1 MCIMF
6 QSMLTMLVQR
16 DWKLVS
22 CTYDPELLKMQHNS
36 VIGHISNAKCTTAR
50 HFLIFFKAI
59 FVNKSFCR
67 RQKDLLIICDR
78 KLASAW
84 SYFVLVHG
92 IYTG

>member
-50 HFLIFFKAI
+50 HFLIFSKVPQPFLSTNLFAEGK
-59 FVNKSFCR
+59 K
-67 RQKDLLIICDR
+67 IC
-78 KLASAW
+78 
-84 SYFVLVHG
+84 
-92 IYTG
+92 